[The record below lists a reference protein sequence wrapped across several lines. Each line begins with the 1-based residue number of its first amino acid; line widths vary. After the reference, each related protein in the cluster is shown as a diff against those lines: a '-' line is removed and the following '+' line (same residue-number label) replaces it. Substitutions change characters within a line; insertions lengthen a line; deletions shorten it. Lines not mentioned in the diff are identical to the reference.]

1 MNDLYEMSESELM
14 KAILQLSKRVTELKT
29 LEEKALLSDTP
40 KDSLNYLDEINE
52 LLEQKLRLQNRLN
65 ELLKEATAE

>member
-1 MNDLYEMSESELM
+1 MKNINSMTERELM
-14 KAILQLSKRVTELKT
+14 KAIIQLSKRIHELSV

-52 LLEQKLRLQNRLN
+52 LLEQKVKLQNRLN
-65 ELLKEATAE
+65 EILDETAT